1 MLSIVEELRTNR
13 ESGARRLEAEY
24 KAGLMTIARRLCADE
39 GDAEELVNSTFADV
53 IEGID
58 DYLEQSAFF
67 GWMCKILENRF
78 AKEKRRKSNRTVIAD
93 GEAVNVA
100 VDEDGTERIFQ
111 GVDAALL
118 RDAIDGLPDEMK
130 EALMLRY
137 FMGLPVARVAKLL
150 SVPEGTAKW
159 RLHCARM
166 ILAAK
171 LGAAAKKPGVK
182 TLLIILA
189 LAALTA
195 SGAAVVTAV
204 GDARNT
210 PPAPA
215 GGTPLSEGGNG
226 AQDPSPL
233 REGAVAEGD
242 WGSTA
247 TDSQGQSATA
257 PSTPP
262 LLHSSTPTL
271 PHLS

>member
-78 AKEKRRKSNRTVIAD
+78 AKEKRRKSNRTVVAD
-93 GEAVNVA
+93 GGAVNVA
-100 VDEDGTERIFQ
+100 VDEDGAERIFQ

-137 FMGLPVARVAKLL
+137 FMGLPVTRVAKLL

-171 LGAAAKKPGVK
+171 LDFSANHLPPTKPRK
-182 TLLIILA
+182 A
-189 LAALTA
+189 SQHSRMFRPWRFPTA
-195 SGAAVVTAV
+195 SCPPRFPRSAPNCGRYAWTASNIYGNRSRAVHRASHRCHSRFAAV
-204 GDARNT
+204 
-210 PPAPA
+210 
-215 GGTPLSEGGNG
+215 
-226 AQDPSPL
+226 
-233 REGAVAEGD
+233 
-242 WGSTA
+242 
-247 TDSQGQSATA
+247 
-257 PSTPP
+257 
-262 LLHSSTPTL
+262 
-271 PHLS
+271 